1 MEEHHGSVKCHVNSV
16 IHELHSIQFE
26 KIEKVKSLKINPE
39 PEMSHNFSKK
49 FLFDKIDDH
58 IQLADFEWDIE
69 MLKELKK
76 MPALIV
82 PLKLVVDLLGHLF
95 FVEWEVLVG
104 D

>member
-1 MEEHHGSVKCHVNSV
+1 
-16 IHELHSIQFE
+16 
-26 KIEKVKSLKINPE
+26 
-39 PEMSHNFSKK
+39 
-49 FLFDKIDDH
+49 
-58 IQLADFEWDIE
+58 